1 MKGYTDLPV
10 KSEESHYEYAYS
22 HQETDVIGYLNP
34 MALNTEDVKYMTIKD
49 SDISTYDVDVDNA
62 AANTNYLELSVM

>member
-22 HQETDVIGYLNP
+22 HQETDVTGYLNP
-34 MALNTEDVKYMTIKD
+34 MALNTENVTIKD
-49 SDISTYDVDVDNA
+49 NDISTYDVDVDNA
-62 AANTNYLELSVM
+62 DNTNYLELSAK